1 MELDFLIVAS
11 GLNCAG
17 NVYKCYESIL
27 NQTYTNYNAIL
38 ISDGST
44 DATAQRLDTIKFGNV
59 TTQSFKD
66 NVGACKRR
74 YDAIKGSCAT
84 SETVILLLGLDDYLL
99 PNALEVIKE
108 QYDEGKLMT
117 YGNWIDQKGRG
128 LPLNFPFYFDELT
141 HKNRDYRKVTYRSTA
156 PNTFK
161 KYLYD
166 NIPEE
171 EFLMNDG
178 RWFDTTTESHLM
190 FSCLEMCGKDRIGV
204 ITVPIYVYNRD
215 LPNGTLRRLGG
226 NYKRQ
231 VLNQVINRPKYDLI

>member
-11 GLNCAG
+11 GLNCTPY
-17 NVYKCYESIL
+17 VYKCYESIL

-44 DATAQRLDTIKFGNV
+44 DDTEKRLDTIKIGNV
-59 TTQSFKD
+59 TTQHFKD

-74 YDAIKGSCAT
+74 YDAIKGSNAT
-84 SETVILLLGLDDYLL
+84 DETVILLLGLDDYLL

-108 QYDEGKLMT
+108 QYDNGKLMT
-117 YGNWIDQKGRG
+117 YGNWIDQKGIC
-128 LPLNFPFYFDELT
+128 LPPNFPLDFDEAT
-141 HKNRDYRKVTYRSTA
+141 HTNRDYRKVKYRSTA

-161 KYLYD
+161 KRLYD
-166 NIPEE
+166 NIPIN
-171 EFLMNDG
+171 EFLMDDG

-204 ITVPIYVYNRD
+204 IKEPIYVYNRD
-215 LPNGTLRRLGG
+215 LPNGTLHRLGG
-226 NYKRQ
+226 GYKKQ
-231 VLNQVINRPKYDLI
+231 VLREVINRPKYDLI